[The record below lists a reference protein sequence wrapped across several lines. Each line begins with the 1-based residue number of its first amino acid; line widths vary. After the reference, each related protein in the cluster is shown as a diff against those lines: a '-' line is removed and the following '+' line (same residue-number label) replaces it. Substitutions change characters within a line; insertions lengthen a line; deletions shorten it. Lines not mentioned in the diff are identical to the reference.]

1 MNTCSILAGRPSL
14 GSWVTY
20 GMGTENQNLP
30 AYVVMQDNAS
40 QVVNGPRN
48 WGAGFMPAVYQGVR
62 FSEGS
67 QPIPNLSTPEGITT
81 RRQAAKL
88 AFLND
93 LNAQQAHEHAEQS
106 ELEARIQS
114 YELAFRMQAH
124 APEAVDLASEDQDT
138 LNLYGMNQKDTAG
151 FASCVCSRGDSL
163 SAECALYS
171 YTTVRVVSGMRIQA
185 LKRTTVHCA
194 KRWTCRWRD
203 CFETSSDAACWM
215 IRSSSG
221 RRIWTYTD
229 ERKG

>member
-88 AFLND
+88 AFLNE
-93 LNAQQAHEHAEQS
+93 LNSQQAKNMQSSRIRSPYS
-106 ELEARIQS
+106 ELRTRI
-114 YELAFRMQAH
+114 
-124 APEAVDLASEDQDT
+124 
-138 LNLYGMNQKDTAG
+138 
-151 FASCVCSRGDSL
+151 
-163 SAECALYS
+163 
-171 YTTVRVVSGMRIQA
+171 
-185 LKRTTVHCA
+185 
-194 KRWTCRWRD
+194 
-203 CFETSSDAACWM
+203 
-215 IRSSSG
+215 
-221 RRIWTYTD
+221 
-229 ERKG
+229 